1 MPAMETRKI
10 VLHARTR
17 EKLQRVAR
25 RCRDADTRT
34 RCLIVLRAGDGW
46 SGRKIGKALGCSA
59 ATVSRT
65 LDRWEAYGQAG
76 LVDRRGDNGARKTD
90 AGDAGAGEGDPVG
103 TPQGVF
109 RPPPHRAPALAVGRA
124 A

>member
-34 RCLIVLRAGDGW
+34 RYLIVLRAGDGW

-76 LVDRRGDNGARKTD
+76 LVDRRGGNRGREAAER
-90 AGDAGAGEGDPVG
+90 
-103 TPQGVF
+103 
-109 RPPPHRAPALAVGRA
+109 ALATGQRRPV
-124 A
+124 